1 MPGVACACTIA
12 ELRGLPHVARGAWR
26 QVTPAAHRPAQ
37 SSLTGE
43 GTREWQLRGEAL
55 DAAMKNVNA
64 DDKSLCMEL
73 GTYCGYTAVRIG
85 RLLPP
90 GAKMVSV
97 EIEPLFAA
105 IASKVVEHAG
115 LRDTVSVEIGSVMDR
130 LEAIQRKHGKQ
141 PLSALL
147 LDHAVSE
154 FLPDLRHLEKNG
166 MITENTTVLCDW
178 NLYPGTDTDKSRAPQ
193 AGEEFMR
200 YLNQLGHDHDM
211 MTTKHTLGDKDVF
224 TVSNWTGV
232 V

>member
-1 MPGVACACTIA
+1 
-12 ELRGLPHVARGAWR
+12 
-26 QVTPAAHRPAQ
+26 
-37 SSLTGE
+37 
-43 GTREWQLRGEAL
+43 
-55 DAAMKNVNA
+55 MKNVGA
-64 DDKSLCMEL
+64 DEKSLCMEL

-115 LRDTVSVEIGSVMDR
+115 LRDTVTVEIGSVIDR
-130 LEAIQRKHGKQ
+130 LEVIQRKHGKK

-154 FLPDLRHLEKNG
+154 FLPDLRHLEKHG
-166 MITENTTVLCDW
+166 MITGKTTVLCDW
-178 NLYPGTDTDKSRAPQ
+178 NLYPGTDTDKSQAPQ

-200 YLNQLGHDHDM
+200 YLNQLEHDHDM
-211 MTTKHTLGDKDVF
+211 MTTKHTFGDKDVF
-224 TVSNWTGV
+224 TVSTWTGV